1 MNDPKNVPPGDES
14 SLPTTPNA
22 QSRAA
27 YFEDMLPGVIASDE
41 RDGRLAQALK
51 RRRSGVPLTAEE
63 VRRDLKA
70 VLSQLTVSFM
80 QYEHSFSTF
89 LRTPAHAL
97 DYAERVA
104 AYAMKDYPRDFEAD
118 ADITGLWDTLKTIH
132 LIGYGW
138 RKGEDKTDGKTL
150 VGTVN
155 KIANEALNRLYTNPD
170 AMNYRPIKTDLLGV
184 GVRSAG
190 SNDPT
195 AKMSKSDIQSELD
208 KANAADQ
215 QASTA
220 SPTADAA
227 AADPVKADAED
238 AATVDKVSP
247 EAPDQ
252 SHGVEE
258 KAADLLVLEETDL
271 SEKTDAPEEKA
282 AELLVPEQTVN
293 AAEQSE
299 TDAVKTADQSDA
311 DASPSNQRE
320 VNPADKT
327 DKVSKVETSEQ
338 ADEDDKIDLS
348 W

>member
-1 MNDPKNVPPGDES
+1 
-14 SLPTTPNA
+14 
-22 QSRAA
+22 
-27 YFEDMLPGVIASDE
+27 
-41 RDGRLAQALK
+41 
-51 RRRSGVPLTAEE
+51 
-63 VRRDLKA
+63 
-70 VLSQLTVSFM
+70 
-80 QYEHSFSTF
+80 
-89 LRTPAHAL
+89 
-97 DYAERVA
+97 
-104 AYAMKDYPRDFEAD
+104 
-118 ADITGLWDTLKTIH
+118 
-132 LIGYGW
+132 
-138 RKGEDKTDGKTL
+138 
-150 VGTVN
+150 
-155 KIANEALNRLYTNPD
+155 
-170 AMNYRPIKTDLLGV
+170 MNYRPIKTDLLGV